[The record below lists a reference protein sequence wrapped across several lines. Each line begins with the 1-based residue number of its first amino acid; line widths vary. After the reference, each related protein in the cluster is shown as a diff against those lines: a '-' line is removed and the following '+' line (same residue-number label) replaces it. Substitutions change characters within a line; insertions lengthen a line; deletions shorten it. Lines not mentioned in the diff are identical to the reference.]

1 MKRGFSLIEVLVALA
16 VMVMAFTILTQT
28 FFNTLMAL
36 DNLEANADG
45 HNIIRFARTQIILQ
59 PELEEFERGGE
70 IETLNLGTVRW
81 MARVEPTE
89 VIHLFRV
96 ELSMEFQPTEGAAFE
111 QSDVLFL
118 LRPTWSDPM
127 DTTRLLEDS
136 RQRIENERR
145 QSDAW

>member
-1 MKRGFSLIEVLVALA
+1 MRKGFSLIEVLVALA
-16 VMVMAFTILTQT
+16 VMVLAFTVLTQT

-36 DNLEANADG
+36 ERLEENSDS

-59 PELEEFERGGE
+59 PSLEEFERGGE

-81 MARVEPTE
+81 TARVEPTE

-96 ELSMEFQPTEGAAFE
+96 ELAMEFQPTEGSPFE

-127 DTTRLLEDS
+127 DTTRLLDDA

-145 QSDAW
+145 LSDAW